1 MFFFDPGNINKV
13 PEYNVM
19 HVQIAFDYK
28 INVKGHQKAIREKS
42 GFESAPLGRKESKAK
57 ILIDQL
63 SKLGDEELEI
73 GLDFRAVPF
82 IDYQTHTSIFIRK
95 VPKLNQ
101 SKFNHLKLN
110 HLNQLELSKPK
121 LNKQEKT
128 NNEFLGVI
136 EAFGSRYGNLNE
148 SIGQYVSPDGSVRT
162 IIITSNSKSVIT
174 PDIRTNYFLSLPGDR
189 PIDHKYIGNNYISL
203 FRGSGQ
209 QMKETWLKFMAAAQH
224 LNNFN
229 MPYSLQNQNSNW
241 GTANLLAASGFGDL
255 IKTKIKPVSKWHSL
269 GLYEKVLGEK
279 YLKNDGTFKFRS
291 VEDAKKEVD
300 TLNLKPV
307 N

>member
-13 PEYNVM
+13 PDYNVM

-63 SKLGDEELEI
+63 TKLGDEELEI
-73 GLDFRAVPF
+73 GIDFRVVPF
-82 IDYQTHTSIFIRK
+82 IDNQTHTSIFIRQ
-95 VPKLNQ
+95 VPKLN
-101 SKFNHLKLN
+101 N
-110 HLNQLELSKPK
+110 LNQPELKKPG
-121 LNKQEKT
+121 LNKQEKI
-128 NNEFLGVI
+128 NNEFLGII

-189 PIDHKYIGNNYISL
+189 PIDHKYIGKNYISL
-203 FRGSGQ
+203 FRGSGRE
-209 QMKETWLKFMAAAQH
+209 MKATWLKFMAAAQH
-224 LNNFN
+224 LNNLN

-269 GLYEKVLGEK
+269 GLYEKVLDEK
-279 YLKNDGTFKFRS
+279 YLKNDGNFKFRS

-300 TLNLKPV
+300 SLDLKAV